1 MDVKIDMY
9 IRLKQF
15 LIEKNIKNKD
25 VASQLGMSEGSFSK
39 KINNRKGADFNL
51 IQVRKIC
58 KMYNLDPN
66 VYFFSNKSFLND
78 NIMEH
83 KT

>member
-1 MDVKIDMY
+1 MY

-15 LIEKNIKNKD
+15 LIEKNIKNKE
-25 VASQLGMSEGSFSK
+25 VACKLGISEGNFSR

-51 IQVRKIC
+51 TQVRDIC

-66 VYFFSNKSFLND
+66 IYFFSNSSCLND
-78 NIMEH
+78 N
-83 KT
+83 KKPK

>member
-1 MDVKIDMY
+1 MY

-25 VASQLGMSEGSFSK
+25 VARKLGISEGNFSR

-51 IQVRKIC
+51 TQVRDIC

-66 VYFFSNKSFLND
+66 IYFFSNSSFLND
-78 NIMEH
+78 NKKI
-83 KT
+83 

>member
-1 MDVKIDMY
+1 MY

-15 LIEKNIKNKD
+15 LIE
-25 VASQLGMSEGSFSK
+25 
-39 KINNRKGADFNL
+39 KGADFNL

-58 KMYNLDPN
+58 EMYKLDPN
-66 VYFFSNKSFLND
+66 VYFFSNKSCLND
-78 NIMEH
+78 NK